1 MGVPKFGLAMLWD
14 VKASPASAKTLVEG
28 LDSHFSTSSVSDLA
42 LTLFPA
48 MACFHFSVEFSAY
61 SRTALN
67 EMDGAVQKSGGR
79 LIELLRI
86 PEEKRQ
92 AFRAQ
97 FLMPPRGEPLSCGSF
112 GEVARLLH
120 EHLVKI
126 ASDQTAVPRGS
137 RPSGPTEPYGG
148 FATARQAPRYHVNL
162 DVEFRT
168 AAEFSREYALN
179 ISKGG
184 IFIKTKQ
191 RPPDNSEVTLK
202 LRLPNGQVIETS
214 ARVVHVVDNPLSGG
228 VGLAFTR
235 DDPVF
240 NRSLESYLATLQ
252 KK

>member
-14 VKASPASAKTLVEG
+14 VKALPANAKRLVEG
-28 LDSHFSTSSVSDLA
+28 LDSHFPASSVSDLA

-48 MACFHFSVEFSAY
+48 MACFHFSVQFSAY
-61 SRTALN
+61 ARTTLAQVDT
-67 EMDGAVQKSGGR
+67 EVQKSGGR

-86 PEEKRQ
+86 PEDKRE

-120 EHLVKI
+120 EHLTKV
-126 ASDQTAVPRGS
+126 ASGQTAPS
-137 RPSGPTEPYGG
+137 REAKPAGPTEPYGG
-148 FATARQAPRYHVNL
+148 FASARQAPRYHVNL
-162 DVEFRT
+162 EVEFT
-168 AAEFSREYALN
+168 TEDDFAREHTLN

-184 IFIKTKQ
+184 IFVKTKQ
-191 RPPDNSEVTLK
+191 RPPLNSELGLK
-202 LRLPNGQVIETS
+202 LRLPNGQVIQTN

-240 NRSLESYLATLQ
+240 NRNLESYLATLE